1 MRLSQRNFNN
11 TTTTTAAAARAT
23 VPPSMDNPLHTSSPM
38 EAEKDFIQSRL
49 RYMMDWTEKTGVKT
63 GSTTAKPTEQEGK
76 NAPINIAS

>member
-1 MRLSQRNFNN
+1 
-11 TTTTTAAAARAT
+11 
-23 VPPSMDNPLHTSSPM
+23 M